1 MWWKAPVVMVLALC
15 WTVPTS
21 TAEMGAEPDICAM
34 TDVLVAM
41 KKLLVLLSTEIR
53 DLRQQVKTSCQAGD
67 GAEAKDTS
75 PDTSTET
82 LDGDGKFKG
91 RARHG
96 GLFFF

>member
-15 WTVPTS
+15 WTAPAS
-21 TAEMGAEPDICAM
+21 TANMGEEPDICAM

-67 GAEAKDTS
+67 GAKANDTS
-75 PDTSTET
+75 PATIPES
-82 LDGDGKFKG
+82 LDGDGNLRKG
-91 RARHG
+91 PP
-96 GLFFF
+96 